1 MNVKKNI
8 ESIKNI
14 PVDLDGNSMT
24 QTDKNIL
31 SFLFPEDQTNSPP
44 PYNNQEFIPVD
55 QNGRPL
61 QTVDQNGRPLQ
72 TVDVGDA
79 GFSKVDFRE
88 AGRSAVDDST
98 RKYNVF
104 LKILLL
110 FFLFSILFLPSPLF
124 IFDKISDN
132 QNIHLAIK
140 LTILFVFYLIVYK
153 L

>member
-1 MNVKKNI
+1 MDVKKNI

-14 PVDLDGNSMT
+14 PVDLDENSMAK
-24 QTDKNIL
+24 TDKNIL
-31 SFLFPEDQTNSPP
+31 SFLFPEDKTNNSPA
-44 PYNNQEFIPVD
+44 PYNNQEFMHNSPAD
-55 QNGRPL
+55 QKVRSL
-61 QTVDQNGRPLQ
+61 Q
-72 TVDVGDA
+72 
-79 GFSKVDFRE
+79 S
-88 AGRSAVDDST
+88 VDDST
-98 RKYNVF
+98 RKYNIF

>member
-1 MNVKKNI
+1 MDVKKNI

-14 PVDLDGNSMT
+14 PVDLDENSMT
-24 QTDKNIL
+24 KTDKNIL
-31 SFLFPEDQTNSPP
+31 SFLFPEEQTNNGPIKEG
-44 PYNNQEFIPVD
+44 PYNNQEFMHNLPVGKPVD

-61 QTVDQNGRPLQ
+61 L
-72 TVDVGDA
+72 
-79 GFSKVDFRE
+79 
-88 AGRSAVDDST
+88 AVDDSK

-132 QNIHLAIK
+132 PNIHLAIK
-140 LTILFVFYLIVYK
+140 VSILFVFYLIVYK

>member
-14 PVDLDGNSMT
+14 PVDIDGNSMT

-31 SFLFPEDQTNSPP
+31 SFLFPEDQTNNSPP

-55 QNGRPL
+55 PK
-61 QTVDQNGRPLQ
+61 GRPLQ

-79 GFSKVDFRE
+79 G
-88 AGRSAVDDST
+88 RSAVDDST
-98 RKYNVF
+98 KKYNVF

-132 QNIHLAIK
+132 KNIHLAIK

>member
-1 MNVKKNI
+1 M
-8 ESIKNI
+8 
-14 PVDLDGNSMT
+14 DLDENSMAK
-24 QTDKNIL
+24 TDKNIL
-31 SFLFPEDQTNSPP
+31 SFLFPEDKTNNSPA
-44 PYNNQEFIPVD
+44 PYNNQEFMHNSPADQKVRSLQSVD

-61 QTVDQNGRPLQ
+61 Q
-72 TVDVGDA
+72 
-79 GFSKVDFRE
+79 SVDFRE

-98 RKYNVF
+98 RKYNIF

>member
-1 MNVKKNI
+1 MDVKKNI

-14 PVDLDGNSMT
+14 PVDLDENSMA

-31 SFLFPEDQTNSPP
+31 SFLFPEDQTNNAQSP
-44 PYNNQEFIPVD
+44 YNQEFMHNSSVGKPVD
-55 QNGRPL
+55 QNGRSI
-61 QTVDQNGRPLQ
+61 QT
-72 TVDVGDA
+72 A
-79 GFSKVDFRE
+79 
-88 AGRSAVDDST
+88 DDST

-104 LKILLL
+104 LKILIL

>member
-1 MNVKKNI
+1 MDVKKNI

-14 PVDLDGNSMT
+14 PVDLDENSMA

-31 SFLFPEDQTNSPP
+31 SFLFPEDQTNTYQTNNAQR
-44 PYNNQEFIPVD
+44 PYNQEFMHNSTVD
-55 QNGRPL
+55 PKGRPI
-61 QTVDQNGRPLQ
+61 QTVDQNGRPIP
-72 TVDVGDA
+72 
-79 GFSKVDFRE
+79 
-88 AGRSAVDDST
+88 VDDST

-124 IFDKISDN
+124 IFNKISDN

>member
-1 MNVKKNI
+1 MDVKKNI

-14 PVDLDGNSMT
+14 PVDLDENSMT

-31 SFLFPEDQTNSPP
+31 SFLFPEDQTNTYQTNNAQR
-44 PYNNQEFIPVD
+44 PYNQEFMHNSTVDPKGRSIESVD
-55 QNGRPL
+55 QNGRPI
-61 QTVDQNGRPLQ
+61 P
-72 TVDVGDA
+72 
-79 GFSKVDFRE
+79 
-88 AGRSAVDDST
+88 VDDST

>member
-1 MNVKKNI
+1 MDVKKNI

-14 PVDLDGNSMT
+14 PVDLDENSMT

-31 SFLFPEDQTNSPP
+31 SFLFPEEQTNNAPSP
-44 PYNNQEFIPVD
+44 YNQEFMHNSHVGKPVD
-55 QNGRPL
+55 PNGRPI
-61 QTVDQNGRPLQ
+61 P
-72 TVDVGDA
+72 
-79 GFSKVDFRE
+79 
-88 AGRSAVDDST
+88 VDDST

-110 FFLFSILFLPSPLF
+110 FFLFTILFLPSPLF

>member
-1 MNVKKNI
+1 MDVKKNI

-14 PVDLDGNSMT
+14 PVDLDENSMA

-31 SFLFPEDQTNSPP
+31 SFLFPEDQTNTYQTNNAQR
-44 PYNNQEFIPVD
+44 PYNQEFMH
-55 QNGRPL
+55 NS
-61 QTVDQNGRPLQ
+61 TVDP
-72 TVDVGDA
+72 
-79 GFSKVDFRE
+79 K
-88 AGRSAVDDST
+88 GRSIESVDDST

>member
-1 MNVKKNI
+1 MDVKKNI

-14 PVDLDGNSMT
+14 PVDLDENSMA

-31 SFLFPEDQTNSPP
+31 SFLFPEDQTNTHQTNNAQR
-44 PYNNQEFIPVD
+44 PYNQEFMHNSTVD
-55 QNGRPL
+55 PKGRPI
-61 QTVDQNGRPLQ
+61 P
-72 TVDVGDA
+72 
-79 GFSKVDFRE
+79 
-88 AGRSAVDDST
+88 VDDST

-110 FFLFSILFLPSPLF
+110 FFLFTILFLPSPLF

>member
-1 MNVKKNI
+1 MDVKKNI

-14 PVDLDGNSMT
+14 PVDLDENSMA

-31 SFLFPEDQTNSPP
+31 SFLFPEDQTNTYQTNNAQR
-44 PYNNQEFIPVD
+44 PYNQEFMHNSTVDPKGRSIESVD
-55 QNGRPL
+55 QNGRPI
-61 QTVDQNGRPLQ
+61 P
-72 TVDVGDA
+72 
-79 GFSKVDFRE
+79 
-88 AGRSAVDDST
+88 VDDST

>member
-1 MNVKKNI
+1 MDVKKNI

-14 PVDLDGNSMT
+14 PVDLDENSMA

-31 SFLFPEDQTNSPP
+31 SFLFPEDQTNTYQTNNAQR
-44 PYNNQEFIPVD
+44 PYNQEFMHNSTVD
-55 QNGRPL
+55 QNGRPI
-61 QTVDQNGRPLQ
+61 QTVDQNGRPIQ
-72 TVDVGDA
+72 TVDP
-79 GFSKVDFRE
+79 K
-88 AGRSAVDDST
+88 GRSIESVDDST

>member
-1 MNVKKNI
+1 MDVKKNI

-14 PVDLDGNSMT
+14 PVDLDENSMS

-31 SFLFPEDQTNSPP
+31 SFLFPDEQPNSYTPIKEG
-44 PYNNQEFIPVD
+44 PYNM
-55 QNGRPL
+55 PL
-61 QTVDQNGRPLQ
+61 HSPS
-72 TVDVGDA
+72 
-79 GFSKVDFRE
+79 SKPDDEPRE
-88 AGRSAVDDST
+88 T
-98 RKYNVF
+98 PRKYNIL

-132 QNIHLAIK
+132 KNIHLAIK

>member
-1 MNVKKNI
+1 MDVKKNI

-14 PVDLDGNSMT
+14 PVDLDENSMA

-31 SFLFPEDQTNSPP
+31 SFLFPEDQTNTYQTNNAQR
-44 PYNNQEFIPVD
+44 PYNQEFMH
-55 QNGRPL
+55 NS
-61 QTVDQNGRPLQ
+61 TVDQNGRPIQ
-72 TVDVGDA
+72 TVDP
-79 GFSKVDFRE
+79 K
-88 AGRSAVDDST
+88 GRSIESVDDST